1 MNIYDKAHELANQI
15 KTNEDVVRYKE
26 LRDELYR
33 DEGSKK
39 LITDY
44 KKMQFEAQA
53 VYLSGNEV
61 PQEMMDRLQ
70 KCGEVLQFNPKI
82 TEFFALEYKVNTLI
96 SDLYKIIGEACGLD
110 TAFLE
115 SNS

>member
-26 LRDELYR
+26 LRDELYS

-44 KKMQFEAQA
+44 KKMQF
-53 VYLSGNEV
+53 
-61 PQEMMDRLQ
+61 
-70 KCGEVLQFNPKI
+70 
-82 TEFFALEYKVNTLI
+82 
-96 SDLYKIIGEACGLD
+96 
-110 TAFLE
+110 
-115 SNS
+115 